1 MENPRN
7 GVGLRWNTGG
17 WFGAQIGGTLWMLI
31 SALVLW
37 WADAPEALLVL
48 VCCAIPNLLAT
59 GIWIRR
65 DRWRPLT
72 AILTLFALIGAF
84 SLAAIVVLDR
94 AGSFAMLGYGGN
106 TTFGSM
112 YFLIAVLTPGL
123 MLLVYFQDRSMRKG
137 GSDPPN

>member
-1 MENPRN
+1 MEKRRH
-7 GVGLRWNTGG
+7 GAGLRWNTGG
-17 WFGAQIGGTLWMLI
+17 WFGGQIGGTLWMLI

-37 WADAPEALLVL
+37 SADGPVALPLLV
-48 VCCAIPNLLAT
+48 CFAIPNVLAT

-65 DRWRPLT
+65 NRWRPLS
-72 AILTLFALIGAF
+72 ALLTLFALIGAF

-94 AGSFAMLGYGGN
+94 AGSFARLGYGGN
-106 TTFGSM
+106 TTSGSM

-137 GSDPPN
+137 GSDQPN